1 MEDGWSQIISGLIVF
16 GIMVLLNALLNAF
29 AAAVR
34 TISEG
39 DIEKRGNTGKS
50 TKLLQ
55 FKSEPEDL
63 SNTITVTEI
72 LSAVIIGG
80 LIVYCIREG
89 PFSGLHIAVTIAAV
103 LLVPAIYCVLGIF
116 FPKILGAH
124 YQCGTAFN
132 LAGFAG
138 IMNLIC
144 RPFVFVVSGLAWLAA
159 KPFGAD
165 RDSIQEDVTEE
176 EIISMV
182 NEGQE
187 QGVFDANEAEMIN
200 NIVEFGDK
208 EARDIM
214 THRKNIIAVD
224 GEMNLKEAAA
234 YMLNATISR
243 FPVYEEDVDTITG
256 IIHLKDAMKSHAT
269 GEYDDW
275 MVKDIPG
282 LIRSVEFIPE
292 TRKINL
298 LFERMQSAKLH
309 MVIVLDEYGQTAGLV
324 ALEDILEEIVGNIED
339 EYDEELKLIE
349 ELPDGSFIVSG
360 MTPLAELE
368 EFFCIEFDLEEDI
381 ETLNGYLVSKLDK
394 IPDEDEDS
402 AIEDLGYCFHIL
414 SVANKTIEK
423 VHLTKMGAGAAAE

>member
-1 MEDGWSQIISGLIVF
+1 MDDGGSQIISGLIVF
-16 GIMVLLNALLNAF
+16 FVIVLLNALLNAF
-29 AAAVR
+29 ASAVKA
-34 TISEG
+34 ISEN
-39 DIEKRGNTGKS
+39 DIEKRGNTRKS
-50 TKLLQ
+50 TILLQ
-55 FKSEPEDL
+55 FKDDPGDFN
-63 SNTITVTEI
+63 NTITVIGT
-72 LSAVIIGG
+72 LSAVIIGC
-80 LIVYCIREG
+80 LIVYYIREG
-89 PFSGLHIAVTIAAV
+89 PLRVLHIAVTVAAV
-103 LLVPAIYCVLGIF
+103 LLVLVIYCVLGMF

-124 YQCGTAFN
+124 YQSGIAFR

-138 IMNLIC
+138 FMNLIC
-144 RPFVFVVSGLAWLAA
+144 RPFVAVISWLAWLAA

-165 RDSIQEDVTEE
+165 QNSIQEDVTEE

-187 QGVFDANEAEMIN
+187 RGVFEASEAEMIN

-224 GEMNLKEAAA
+224 GKLNLKEAAA

-243 FPVYEEDVDTITG
+243 FPVYEEDVDNITG
-256 IIHLKDAMKSHAT
+256 IIHLKDAMKCHAA

-298 LFERMQSAKLH
+298 LFERMQSRKLH

-339 EYDEELKLIE
+339 EYDEEVKLIE
-349 ELPDGSFIVSG
+349 EQSDGSFIVSG
-360 MTPLAELE
+360 MTPLSELE

-423 VHLTKMGAGAAAE
+423 VHLTKMEAAAAE